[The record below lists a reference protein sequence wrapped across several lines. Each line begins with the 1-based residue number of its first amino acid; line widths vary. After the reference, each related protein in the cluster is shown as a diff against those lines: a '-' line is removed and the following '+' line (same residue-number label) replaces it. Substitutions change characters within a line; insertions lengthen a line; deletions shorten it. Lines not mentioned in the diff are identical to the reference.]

1 MSRRR
6 RRPRLQQRH
15 ENTLHL
21 PQASC
26 QPACDSSER
35 CIANVNTCSDCPP
48 AECVS
53 LSALELSSSTAQVS
67 KASDSNNDGGGGNSR
82 VGLIAG
88 LTTGLVVGAI
98 IIVSVAGFVFY
109 RRRKQRRQKEQQQQ
123 QQYPYQPQQLELKSL
138 GPPPPVVVLPSTAV
152 QDPFLPHPS
161 PTTTAIQP
169 PQPTS
174 PPLSSPTHQPT
185 LHVDPPQSPVFMG
198 TSLQIPRLTTPPS
211 TTTIRQSLNLLPSS
225 AITPASAC
233 INRSSSV
240 KVTKYDYRNNDLEDE
255 FDDTVQIRRAVSV
268 KKNGL
273 SRSASVGAHPQQQ
286 QAGRLLVAKPTMV
299 RIVTR
304 TEGGVTRKASVKSAD
319 PAPPRTTTT
328 TITNDSNSH
337 LVATDSTSSASS
349 ADHEE
354 DGDDVLLR
362 VEDPRPRTN
371 SWISQQSGEITVI
384 WDRHDNN
391 NAESSGD
398 VK

>member
-1 MSRRR
+1 
-6 RRPRLQQRH
+6 
-15 ENTLHL
+15 
-21 PQASC
+21 
-26 QPACDSSER
+26 
-35 CIANVNTCSDCPP
+35 
-48 AECVS
+48 
-53 LSALELSSSTAQVS
+53 
-67 KASDSNNDGGGGNSR
+67 
-82 VGLIAG
+82 
-88 LTTGLVVGAI
+88 
-98 IIVSVAGFVFY
+98 
-109 RRRKQRRQKEQQQQ
+109 
-123 QQYPYQPQQLELKSL
+123 
-138 GPPPPVVVLPSTAV
+138 
-152 QDPFLPHPS
+152 
-161 PTTTAIQP
+161 
-169 PQPTS
+169 
-174 PPLSSPTHQPT
+174 
-185 LHVDPPQSPVFMG
+185 MG

-225 AITPASAC
+225 TITPATSS

-273 SRSASVGAHPQQQ
+273 SRSASVGAHSQQQQQ

-319 PAPPRTTTT
+319 PAPRTTTT
-328 TITNDSNSH
+328 AITNDSNSH
-337 LVATDSTSSASS
+337 LVATDTTSSASS
-349 ADHEE
+349 ADHDDDE
-354 DGDDVLLR
+354 DGGDVLLR
-362 VEDPRPRTN
+362 VEDPRPRTS

>member
-1 MSRRR
+1 
-6 RRPRLQQRH
+6 
-15 ENTLHL
+15 
-21 PQASC
+21 
-26 QPACDSSER
+26 
-35 CIANVNTCSDCPP
+35 
-48 AECVS
+48 
-53 LSALELSSSTAQVS
+53 
-67 KASDSNNDGGGGNSR
+67 
-82 VGLIAG
+82 
-88 LTTGLVVGAI
+88 
-98 IIVSVAGFVFY
+98 
-109 RRRKQRRQKEQQQQ
+109 
-123 QQYPYQPQQLELKSL
+123 
-138 GPPPPVVVLPSTAV
+138 
-152 QDPFLPHPS
+152 
-161 PTTTAIQP
+161 
-169 PQPTS
+169 
-174 PPLSSPTHQPT
+174 
-185 LHVDPPQSPVFMG
+185 MG
-198 TSLQIPRLTTPPS
+198 TALQIPRLTTPPS

-225 AITPASAC
+225 AITPASAS

-286 QAGRLLVAKPTMV
+286 QQAGRLLVAKPTMV

-328 TITNDSNSH
+328 TLTNDSNSH

-349 ADHEE
+349 ADHDDGEE

-362 VEDPRPRTN
+362 VEDPPRPRTS